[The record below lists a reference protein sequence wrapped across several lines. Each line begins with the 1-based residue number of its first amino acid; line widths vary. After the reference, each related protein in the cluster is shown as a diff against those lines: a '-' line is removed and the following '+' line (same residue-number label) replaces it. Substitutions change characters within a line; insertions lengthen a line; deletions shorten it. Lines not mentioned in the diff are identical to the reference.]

1 MPLPAMQR
9 ISGAIVGRHGV
20 FDIVRHELEGTEGSR
35 IYFTLQMP
43 DWVSIA
49 AVTRQRRIVLVRQW
63 RLAVESETLET
74 AGGIVDE
81 GETPQLAARRE
92 LREETGYSS
101 RELESLGW
109 IHPNPGL
116 QSNRCH
122 LFLARN
128 AELMGPPAP
137 DEDEHIEPAVLE
149 LDDVE
154 QAIEDGVVTHA
165 LSIITLSRALTRLRR
180 SP

>member
-1 MPLPAMQR
+1 MQR

>member
-1 MPLPAMQR
+1 MPLPPIQR

-20 FDIVRHELEGTEGSR
+20 FDIVRHEVEGTEGSR

-49 AVTRQRRIVLVRQW
+49 AVTRDRRIVLVRQY

-101 RELESLGW
+101 RDLESLGW
-109 IHPNPGL
+109 IHPNPAL
-116 QSNRCH
+116 QNNRCH

-137 DEDEHIEPAVLE
+137 DEDEHIEPEVLSLDEAERAV
-149 LDDVE
+149 DD
-154 QAIEDGVVTHA
+154 GLVTHA
-165 LSIITLSRALTRLRR
+165 LSIVTLARALARLRR
-180 SP
+180 AP